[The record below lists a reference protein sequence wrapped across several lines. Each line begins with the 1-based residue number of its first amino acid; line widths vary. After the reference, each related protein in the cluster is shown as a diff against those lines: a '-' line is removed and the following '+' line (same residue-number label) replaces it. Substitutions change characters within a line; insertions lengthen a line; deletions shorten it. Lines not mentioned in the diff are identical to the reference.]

1 MDLRSRV
8 RRRIGVS
15 AAVAGLAVLL
25 PAMALAATPSVAAVP
40 GRAALGPAAAAPSA
54 VGPAAVGPAAAGPSA
69 AGPAGAPACSD
80 EHTQVWLG
88 LPGGG
93 TAGTTYYQL
102 EFSNIGPT
110 TCTLFGFPGVSA
122 VRANGHQIGP
132 GASRTGR
139 HDSVVTL
146 LPGETGHAV
155 LEVTDAGAVCAHP
168 VRAAGLRVY
177 PPGQTTAQP
186 VPLAIEM
193 CSKRPVLQV
202 RTVHDGTGIPGF
214 TIR

>member
-8 RRRIGVS
+8 SRRVGVS

-25 PAMALAATPSVAAVP
+25 PAMALAATPSFAAVA
-40 GRAALGPAAAAPSA
+40 GRAAPGPAAA
-54 VGPAAVGPAAAGPSA
+54 GPAAVGPAAGGPA
-69 AGPAGAPACSD
+69 AVGPAGAPACTD

-88 LPGGG
+88 LPGDG
-93 TAGTTYYQL
+93 TAGATFYQL

-139 HDSVVTL
+139 HGSVVTL

-186 VPLAIEM
+186 VPLAIEV

-214 TIR
+214 TLR